1 MATHTLHPSLDNVAL
16 DTSVINSIVRR
27 VSFFKSLQQ
36 QDPAQALLLLSR
48 SQLQNF
54 SAGEQILQ
62 KGQSGPTIYF
72 ILSGSVEIYADSA
85 ANAKLLG
92 TVAAGETFGEMAL
105 FANATRMATVK
116 ASPYNQRG
124 TKVLACDFSGF
135 GAMDDFSSL
144 NLQTKLLFMR
154 QLVQRAEWRLV
165 KNRIRFPEH
174 IFFESL
180 NLCEPRAVEAGGID
194 ELQELYRQAQEL
206 NKALMEW
213 NAFGVEY
220 RFEMGGLARDIA

>member
-1 MATHTLHPSLDNVAL
+1 MATHTLHPSSDQSKLDP
-16 DTSVINSIVRR
+16 SVINSIVRR

-36 QDPAQALLLLSR
+36 QNSSQALLLLGQ
-48 SQLQNF
+48 SQLQSF
-54 SAGEQILQ
+54 APGEQILQ

-72 ILSGSVEIYADSA
+72 ILSGSVEIYEDSS

-105 FANATRMATVK
+105 FGNTPRIATVK
-116 ASPYNQRG
+116 ASPYNERG
-124 TKVLACDFSGF
+124 TKVLACDFSMF
-135 GAMDDFSSL
+135 GAIDDFSAL
-144 NLQTKLLFMR
+144 TLDTKLLFMR

-174 IFFESL
+174 MFFETL
-180 NLCEPRAVEAGGID
+180 NLCEPRDVESGSID

-206 NKALMEW
+206 NKALMAW
-213 NAFGVEY
+213 NACGQEY
-220 RFEMGGLARDIA
+220 RLELGGIAREIA